1 MAVPAGMRLHG
12 FTGLEG
18 NFATKRSYRVHFRD
32 RYGDGRLDQAW
43 IPHGGGF
50 HRLVLRANN
59 DDALTQQPGAT
70 YLRDQLVRELHEEMG
85 AIAAHGSWYNL
96 FVNAEYRGVYNIV
109 ERIDGDFLATHVR
122 DGSTEWDIVHDG
134 VVHEG
139 DFESWDRLLALLR
152 GEDLREDAVF
162 ERVSGLMDLES
173 FTDYMIL
180 NIWAQNHDWPHK
192 NYFAVRPRTT
202 SGKWTFVCWD
212 AEVSFGLFPEGYE
225 ANTFERALS
234 RPGGM
239 GDLFSALFQ
248 SRRYQE
254 FFLRR
259 METHLEGVLQ
269 PERVLAR
276 LRRILA
282 STGTDMER
290 EIEELLS
297 REQVTLWKQNLQRM
311 EEFIQKRPAVLRDHV
326 YGSNRLQVATQG

>member
-1 MAVPAGMRLHG
+1 
-12 FTGLEG
+12 
-18 NFATKRSYRVHFRD
+18 
-32 RYGDGRLDQAW
+32 
-43 IPHGGGF
+43 
-50 HRLVLRANN
+50 
-59 DDALTQQPGAT
+59 
-70 YLRDQLVRELHEEMG
+70 
-85 AIAAHGSWYNL
+85 
-96 FVNAEYRGVYNIV
+96 
-109 ERIDGDFLATHVR
+109 
-122 DGSTEWDIVHDG
+122 
-134 VVHEG
+134 
-139 DFESWDRLLALLR
+139 
-152 GEDLREDAVF
+152 
-162 ERVSGLMDLES
+162 
-173 FTDYMIL
+173 
-180 NIWAQNHDWPHK
+180 
-192 NYFAVRPRTT
+192 
-202 SGKWTFVCWD
+202 
-212 AEVSFGLFPEGYE
+212 
-225 ANTFERALS
+225 
-234 RPGGM
+234 M